1 MGGDPTAG
9 HPKERDP
16 QPCSCFPP
24 FSPCTPAP
32 GRGQRAASP
41 TSPHGA
47 TPDPHPSIFRVPA
60 PPLQPPRRP
69 RWLLRPR
76 SLWHGVASVPSV
88 PRGLTL
94 AAGPVAAFWAVRP
107 VGSPF
112 APRTPHWGRRRHP
125 LGPTGR
131 HRANWYHGSVKH
143 SPVPAPQ
150 ESCGDTGGGWNEAGG
165 RRRVLHGVVLSRG
178 GDSGGLRCQLGSPA
192 GWCWIPRAP
201 SLVWVPLGAPFFW
214 GEPSGGGSAGS
225 WGGSWGL
232 EVLGA
237 PPRGL

>member
-1 MGGDPTAG
+1 MGTPPAPLDQLRLMFCLVPAVSPNLPRPPYLSTTLRRVSLPSTGPSCSAPGLLGGKKEGAG
-9 HPKERDP
+9 WWVTP
-16 QPCSCFPP
+16 QRGTPRRGTPSHAPAFLLFPP
-24 FSPCTPAP
+24 AP
-32 GRGQRAASP
+32 HHLAEDGVQLP
-41 TSPHGA
+41 PHPHMG
-47 TPDPHPSIFRVPA
+47 PPQSPHPSIFGVPA

-107 VGSPF
+107 VGAPF

-143 SPVPAPQ
+143 SPVPAPR
-150 ESCGDTGGGWNEAGG
+150 ESRGDTGGG
-165 RRRVLHGVVLSRG
+165 
-178 GDSGGLRCQLGSPA
+178 
-192 GWCWIPRAP
+192 
-201 SLVWVPLGAPFFW
+201 
-214 GEPSGGGSAGS
+214 
-225 WGGSWGL
+225 L
-232 EVLGA
+232 E
-237 PPRGL
+237 